1 MSLSDERYSNIM
13 LFKQLSL
20 ENPFKVYANNDL
32 DQQIKKQAWIMHGKM
47 HANALELL
55 EFQLQYKT
63 TEEKKLIAD
72 ALENEKNL
80 HQKDNW
86 QELIKA
92 IIEAHVLSKKNKIKN
107 WTKCNKAIQ
116 LYRLNKAELF
126 GFSLFMGKEKNIEG
140 ALNGM
145 TRLLKMS
152 EVSTKETISEVCAEF
167 IKFASQ
173 GEPQSNK
180 NSSSETWL
188 KDIKLHSAF
197 ASLLSTISEADK
209 HDKNTPKISTKIIK
223 KFEEIKISY
232 QDKPEVVTTQSWK
245 ILQDIAYCSIETGSP
260 DFVLVESHSLP
271 RSGHHYLKSLLK
283 IATNEKF
290 SYCESYHEPGCCK
303 SNPCGVNSY
312 WQHARSRHENHLRLI
327 KSHDFLLENKTFIC
341 MPGMFRIIQIRE
353 PFDLITSWLELEQ
366 LAVNQAVLKEN
377 NIDITRIFLYH
388 ETSLLEEAWGIID
401 SSGKV
406 MGHEKTEE
414 WLISKK
420 EYIKSFLSKWI
431 PISRTI
437 NSKELHNC
445 GNFLLRYQD
454 LKDPKN
460 LLNLLGIKEYD
471 HSKLPAFKTNREN
484 TMKRKSTL
492 ITDLVEMNS
501 KLIQEISHE
510 VKVSTPLMADGR
522 NSWATDT
529 EAK

>member
-1 MSLSDERYSNIM
+1 
-13 LFKQLSL
+13 
-20 ENPFKVYANNDL
+20 
-32 DQQIKKQAWIMHGKM
+32 
-47 HANALELL
+47 
-55 EFQLQYKT
+55 
-63 TEEKKLIAD
+63 
-72 ALENEKNL
+72 
-80 HQKDNW
+80 
-86 QELIKA
+86 
-92 IIEAHVLSKKNKIKN
+92 
-107 WTKCNKAIQ
+107 
-116 LYRLNKAELF
+116 
-126 GFSLFMGKEKNIEG
+126 
-140 ALNGM
+140 
-145 TRLLKMS
+145 
-152 EVSTKETISEVCAEF
+152 
-167 IKFASQ
+167 
-173 GEPQSNK
+173 
-180 NSSSETWL
+180 
-188 KDIKLHSAF
+188 
-197 ASLLSTISEADK
+197 
-209 HDKNTPKISTKIIK
+209 
-223 KFEEIKISY
+223 
-232 QDKPEVVTTQSWK
+232 
-245 ILQDIAYCSIETGSP
+245 
-260 DFVLVESHSLP
+260 
-271 RSGHHYLKSLLK
+271 
-283 IATNEKF
+283 
-290 SYCESYHEPGCCK
+290 
-303 SNPCGVNSY
+303 
-312 WQHARSRHENHLRLI
+312 
-327 KSHDFLLENKTFIC
+327 